1 MNVALASLW
10 LPILL
15 SGIAVFFVSSL
26 IWAVIQWHSADWQP
40 LPDEDAVRSAL
51 KGCAVGEYA
60 APHAADNAAKAS
72 EEWQSRYREGP
83 VAMITIMPHG
93 ELNMGG
99 QLIRWFLYC
108 ILIAVLVG
116 YLAGIVLPPGAD
128 YMKVFQV
135 TATTTFLAYGG
146 GTGMNMIWFGATTGR
161 AARDLLDALIYGLVT
176 AGFFGW
182 LWPAAM

>member
-26 IWAVIQWHSADWQP
+26 IWAVIQYHNGDWQK
-40 LPDEDAVRSAL
+40 LPDEDAARNAL
-51 KGCAVGEYA
+51 RGTPVGEYA
-60 APHAADNAAKAS
+60 LPHAADNAAKAD
-72 EEWQSRYREGP
+72 EAWQSKYKEGP
-83 VAMITIMPHG
+83 VVMLTVMPHG
-93 ELNMGG
+93 ELGMGK
-99 QLIRWFLYC
+99 QLVQWFAWC
-108 ILIAVLVG
+108 ILISLLVG
-116 YLAGIVLPPGAD
+116 YVAGITLPAGAE

-135 TATTTFLAYGG
+135 TATTALLAYGG
-146 GTGMNMIWFGATTGR
+146 GAGMNMIWFGATKGR
-161 AARDLLDALIYGLVT
+161 AAKDVLDAIVYGLVT